1 LSWLQSAF
9 PVLLFHLRRNKTLPG
24 EREKKERNIRI
35 LGADN
40 SNKNLKKKKGKRKK
54 ETRKWKLDNEKSKQ
68 NQDLQW
74 GMAVEIEKHPQAA
87 L

>member
-40 SNKNLKKKKGKRKK
+40 SNKNLKKKKRKK
-54 ETRKWKLDNEKSKQ
+54 KER
-68 NQDLQW
+68 NQKMEVGQ
-74 GMAVEIEKHPQAA
+74 
-87 L
+87 